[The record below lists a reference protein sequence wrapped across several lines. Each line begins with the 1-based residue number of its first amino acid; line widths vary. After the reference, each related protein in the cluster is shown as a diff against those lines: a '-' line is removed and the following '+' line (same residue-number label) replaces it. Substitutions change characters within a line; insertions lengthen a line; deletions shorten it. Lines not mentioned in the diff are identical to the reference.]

1 MNAVLSSTLPPHA
14 ALLALRE
21 RAPLVQ
27 CVTNAVVTNFTA
39 NVLLALGAAPAMS
52 DLPGEAG
59 VFAGVAD
66 GSLVNLGTPT
76 PVQADGAREVVAATR
91 RWVLDPVA
99 VGALPVRTALAH
111 ELLDARPAIIRG
123 NASEVLALAGAGA
136 GGRGVD
142 SVDGPDAARAAA
154 IHLAL
159 ATDSVVAVSGEIDLV
174 TDGREIVRV
183 PGGDVLLTKV
193 TGGGCSLGATMAA
206 FLGVADA
213 LSAAVA
219 ASLVHAVAAERAA
232 VRTTGPGSF
241 ATAFLDDIAALEPRD
256 LERAEPRLVRT
267 SADLPAEVG
276 AEVTR

>member
-1 MNAVLSSTLPPHA
+1 MPPHA